1 MLRELIAQV
10 AGEFVNSDGTFRAA
24 GKVMDEAQC
33 LYFLMGED
41 AKILGYGAVK
51 SESEEELTLPSLP
64 EVRPLSGLGRA
75 SY

>member
-51 SESEEELTLPSLP
+51 SESEEELTLLFQRC
-64 EVRPLSGLGRA
+64 VRPLSGLGRA